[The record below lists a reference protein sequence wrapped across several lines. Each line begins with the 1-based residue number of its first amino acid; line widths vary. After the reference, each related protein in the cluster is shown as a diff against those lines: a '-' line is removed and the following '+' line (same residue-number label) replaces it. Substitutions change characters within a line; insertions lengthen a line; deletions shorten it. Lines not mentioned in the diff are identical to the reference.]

1 MSSFLYFLKAAL
13 KSPLQT
19 STPFQTGP
27 RVAERFGRHIALRPG
42 EILVELG
49 VGAGAITKYLLPKLG
64 DPKSYV
70 GFELNEDLHKFLSKE
85 YPHLEIHQA
94 SAENISQFIGGRK
107 VGAVISTLPWS
118 LLGPEIRVRIL
129 QEVQKALVPGG
140 IFATFLAMHVSST
153 QGGKD
158 FRMQIGKYFPNVQ
171 EEIELM
177 NLPPC
182 RVLVAKK
189 MS

>member
-49 VGAGAITKYLLPKLG
+49 VGAGAITKHLLPKLR

-94 SAENISQFIGGRK
+94 SAENISQFVGGRK
-107 VGAVISTLPWS
+107 VGAVVSTLPWS
-118 LLGPEIRVRIL
+118 LLGPEVRGRIL
-129 QEVQKALVPGG
+129 EEIYQVLIPGG
-140 IFATFLAMHVSST
+140 IFATFLAMHVAKT
-153 QGGKD
+153 DAGKD
-158 FRMQIGKYFPNVQ
+158 FRAQMEKFFPEVQ
-171 EEIELM
+171 EEIEFM
-177 NLPPC
+177 NFPPC

-189 MS
+189 N